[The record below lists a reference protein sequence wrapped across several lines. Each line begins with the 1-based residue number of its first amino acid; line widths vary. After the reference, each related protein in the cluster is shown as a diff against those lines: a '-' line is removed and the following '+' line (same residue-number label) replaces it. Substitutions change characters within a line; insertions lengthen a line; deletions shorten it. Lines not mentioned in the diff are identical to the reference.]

1 MNLMGMQHDTLIK
14 VSSIIKSCNFP
25 SPGYLTL
32 LMCRKESCF
41 QFAWPGESALPH
53 VIKKMAECMV
63 ITNHIFSKQLGGKIN
78 CRYLVSTV
86 FLPTCASYINT
97 TVNSVQCVLPSW
109 GGIHMHI
116 WDGYVIGKLSNIDTP
131 LIDLASFNT
140 SFQKCSKYSNGLVVF
155 NK

>member
-1 MNLMGMQHDTLIK
+1 MT
-14 VSSIIKSCNFP
+14 P
-25 SPGYLTL
+25 
-32 LMCRKESCF
+32 
-41 QFAWPGESALPH
+41 LPQ
-53 VIKKMAECMV
+53 VINKMTECMV

-97 TVNSVQCVLPSW
+97 TVNSVQCVLPCW

-116 WDGYVIGKLSNIDTP
+116 WGGYVIGKLSNIDTP

-155 NK
+155 NKQLFVNSTQNFKMFFNFLGTMFGAMLDMLTDR

>member
-1 MNLMGMQHDTLIK
+1 MT
-14 VSSIIKSCNFP
+14 P
-25 SPGYLTL
+25 
-32 LMCRKESCF
+32 
-41 QFAWPGESALPH
+41 LPH

-155 NK
+155 NKQLLFYSTQNFQMFFNFLGTMFGAMLDMLTDR